1 MLKMEEWGDEEL
13 TNRKGGKEEKVV
25 GEVLVDTLGMFDDNN
40 GEDGEENQ
48 QC

>member
-1 MLKMEEWGDEEL
+1 MLKRQEWGDDEL

-25 GEVLVDTLGMFDDNN
+25 GEILVDTLGMFDDNN
-40 GEDGEENQ
+40 DEDGEENQ